1 MRKAGTRLRQIG
13 WEPFVWLVYS
23 LPYLFTSALAPI
35 PAGRKAWLLAL
46 YVAFL
51 VLYLGGHLLRDAR
64 ILWIVG
70 GLDLIAVLGSVYN
83 PSAAA
88 FFIYGSALIALG
100 FRQRTAIQLLAAQV
114 LIGTAA
120 SAALAMEWCTTCP
133 PSSSPP

>member
-1 MRKAGTRLRQIG
+1 MATRPSWLRKIG

-23 LPYLFTSALAPI
+23 LPYLFTSAFAPI

-46 YVAFL
+46 YAAFL

-70 GLDLIAVLGSVYN
+70 GLDLIAILGSIDN